1 MSKSRDFL
9 LKDGLKKLVF
19 VWKFS
24 SRSNHNIESYSIFT
38 GVVIKKTP
46 CTKRTKINNG
56 KVISNCFFINHILYH
71 WFICIIIIIEYINWD
86 FSSNQSINHTIYSV
100 TIKISHGHGVPW
112 KNAILFKEMIKWIIY
127 TLYEWQSTLFQKR
140 KCLVSGDLLTQIGII
155 LFKWSFIRF
164 LETIVIV
171 YWYVLEKNLTC
182 KNWENIKM

>member
-1 MSKSRDFL
+1 MLFHKSHFISLIYMHNYDHCIY
-9 LKDGLKKLVF
+9 KLGF
-19 VWKFS
+19 QFK
-24 SRSNHNIESYSIFT
+24 
-38 GVVIKKTP
+38 
-46 CTKRTKINNG
+46 
-56 KVISNCFFINHILYH
+56 
-71 WFICIIIIIEYINWD
+71 
-86 FSSNQSINHTIYSV
+86 SINHTIYSV

-182 KNWENIKM
+182 KNWENIKMQIKNREHMCNEIHKPEKNPIYMSIS